1 MISLNDKIC
10 VSNNK
15 FLNYLVYCV
24 GFVCLY
30 LLISVKMDNVF
41 VDNSTFATIVADIFM
56 LFISIALFYTRK
68 YKQHVASFQSNH
80 TASFKQIVFWIIYLI
95 IVSFSCLVIFSYII
109 SNSIDSSLNMRTDM
123 FTQMPIVST
132 LILSIVVA
140 PVTEECMMRLFMYNQ
155 LKCSSSWITAMIVSS
170 LVFAALHFTV
180 SHLILGTLLSI
191 SLTIAYQMT
200 NNICVPII
208 GHMLYNIMTLFA
220 SSTLF
225 YDNIFYV
232 IIIFVFLIFLTVQGI
247 VHVNLYMKSDK

>member
-1 MISLNDKIC
+1 MNNKTYIFS
-10 VSNNK
+10 NK
-15 FLNYLVYCV
+15 FLNYLVYCF
-24 GFVCLY
+24 GFICLY
-30 LLISVKMDNVF
+30 LVISVKMDDVF
-41 VDNSTFATIVADIFM
+41 INNQAMSTIVADIFM
-56 LFISIALFYTRK
+56 LLISVLLFYKRK
-68 YKQHVASFQSNH
+68 YKQHIMPFQSKQSV
-80 TASFKQIVFWIIYLI
+80 SFKQITFWILYLV
-95 IVSFSCLVIFSYII
+95 IVSFNCLTIFSYII
-109 SNSIDSSLNMRTDM
+109 SKSIDPSLNIRTDT
-123 FTQMPIVST
+123 FSQMSIVST
-132 LILSIVVA
+132 LVLSIVVA

-170 LVFAALHFTV
+170 LVFAALHFTI

-191 SLTIAYQMT
+191 NLTIAYQMT